1 MATQHILKSAYADV
15 SRVAYSNIPAADLAK
30 LDTLA
35 QQVDASALSLTA
47 ARVEIAKMVLST
59 TSVASLSYAFFTGV
73 TPLACP
79 SSTNSRGV
87 WRIPSEVRRIAGGI
101 ATITVATS
109 AVAGP

>member
-1 MATQHILKSAYADV
+1 MPAMIEGHGKGQPILK
-15 SRVAYSNIPAADLAK
+15 NIC
-30 LDTLA
+30 
-35 QQVDASALSLTA
+35 
-47 ARVEIAKMVLST
+47 
-59 TSVASLSYAFFTGV
+59 TGV